1 MWQQVDGGR
10 RDLFVWVAETS
21 GEGSQNRADPASGTN
36 QGAVAMGFYN
46 MAAGDAPFFRELAD
60 NYALSD
66 NHHRPV
72 MGGTGANF
80 QALATGHAIAYW
92 EEGALARPPPNQI
105 ENPNPRPGTD
115 NWYAQS
121 GYSSGSYIKCA
132 DAGEPGIAAIR
143 GYLAALPYPSFNG
156 GNCEPGAYYLV
167 NNYNA
172 GLLPTGEP
180 APLGPEV
187 PRIPP
192 QAQLTI
198 AEALSRKGVRRFRA
212 KPDKKIVDGQ
222 AASPSSW
229 KTPFIATC
237 MVW

>member
-1 MWQQVDGGR
+1 
-10 RDLFVWVAETS
+10 
-21 GEGSQNRADPASGTN
+21 
-36 QGAVAMGFYN
+36 
-46 MAAGDAPFFRELAD
+46 
-60 NYALSD
+60 
-66 NHHRPV
+66 

-92 EEGALARPPPNQI
+92 EEGALARPLPNQI
-105 ENPNPRPGTD
+105 ENPNPRPGAD
-115 NWYAQS
+115 NWYRQS
-121 GYSSGSYIKCA
+121 GYSTGSYTKCA

-156 GNCEPGAYYLV
+156 GNCEPGVYYLV

-172 GLLPTGEP
+172 GFLPTGEP

-198 AEALSRKGVRRFRA
+198 AEALSRKGVSWKWYSGGRNG
-212 KPDKKIVDGQ
+212 P
-222 AASPSSW
+222 ASPPRN
-229 KTPFIATC
+229 TARYVIR
-237 MVW
+237 